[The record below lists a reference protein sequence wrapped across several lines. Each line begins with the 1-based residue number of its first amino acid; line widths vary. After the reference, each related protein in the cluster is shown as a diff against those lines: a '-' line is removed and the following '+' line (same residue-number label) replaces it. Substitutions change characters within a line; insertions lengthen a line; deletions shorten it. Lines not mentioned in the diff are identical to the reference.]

1 MPKTVKI
8 KCTRWVCGVC
18 KKKQRTEGVKCLD
31 CFAPKH
37 RGISLVVLHGD
48 WCCLNCGINNF
59 AKRKLCFSC
68 GKLKKSNRSVFGQI
82 ITID

>member
-1 MPKTVKI
+1 MYPV
-8 KCTRWVCGVC
+8 GVWGLH

-31 CFAPKH
+31 SFAPKH

-68 GKLKKSNRSVFGQI
+68 GKAKKATGHFL
-82 ITID
+82 DK